1 MNWAIVA
8 RFFFFWLF
16 ILAAGALGAA
26 AFAENGTERDAFLI
40 GAAVCGFVGAAGA
53 LAAPKRNPA
62 GTRFREGLMIG
73 VAIWVGSPAFA
84 AIPIA
89 LSGAHPFAAYF
100 DALSALTTTGM
111 WLEPDVVH
119 ASRAQVFWRAQLSWI
134 GGFATLAIVAA
145 VLLRREFGGV
155 RVRTP
160 SVFGAGE
167 RGVAPA
173 IGRLARAFI
182 LPYAALT
189 TASAAL
195 LFFAGAPKFDA
206 LVLALGSI
214 STGGVIPDPARLSA
228 YPPLVH
234 SVLALS
240 ATFGA
245 ISFFLAALLITGR
258 RAKIDEESRAILFLI
273 PALAVIFALHSGW
286 SGFSRAGEHAFN
298 AVSLLSTYG
307 WILGDAPPLTP
318 ALVATCVGGSVIST
332 AGGLK
337 IARWL
342 TVFRRARRELRRIA
356 HPEAVSPRARN
367 ADALGVW
374 VHFTAFVLVLSA
386 LMLVLAAGGAE
397 LPEATT
403 AAIAAFANA
412 GPLAQA
418 PDAPYA
424 QAALA
429 LGMAL
434 GRIDTV
440 AALALLSPAFWRS

>member
-16 ILAAGALGAA
+16 ILAAGALGPAA
-26 AFAENGTERDAFLI
+26 IAQTGAERDAFLI
-40 GAAVCGFVGAAGA
+40 GAAVAGFVGAAGA
-53 LAAPKRNPA
+53 LAAPKRNPN

-89 LSGAHPFAAYF
+89 LSGADPFHAYF

-111 WLEPDVVH
+111 WLEPDAVYN
-119 ASRAQVFWRAQLSWI
+119 SRAQILWRAQLSWI

-173 IGRLARAFI
+173 IARLAGAFL
-182 LPYAALT
+182 LPYTALT
-189 TASAAL
+189 AASAVL
-195 LFFAGAPKFDA
+195 LFFSGAPRFDSV
-206 LVLALGSI
+206 VLALGAI
-214 STGGVIPDPARLSA
+214 STGGVIPSPERLA
-228 YPPLVH
+228 DYPPLVH
-234 SVLALS
+234 AVLMVS
-240 ATFGA
+240 TVFGA

-258 RAKIDEESRAILFLI
+258 RPKLDEESRAFLVLI
-273 PALAVIFALHSGW
+273 PVLALLFAVHSGA
-286 SGFSRAGEHAFN
+286 SALRTFGDSFFN
-298 AVSLLSTYG
+298 AASVLSTYG
-307 WILGDAPPLTP
+307 WTLGDAPPLTP
-318 ALVATCVGGSVIST
+318 ALVAACVGGSVIST

-337 IARWL
+337 VARWL

-356 HPEAVSPRARN
+356 HPEAVTPRARN

-386 LMLVLAAGGAE
+386 LTLVLAADGSA
-397 LPEATT
+397 LPEATR
-403 AAIAAFANA
+403 AAVAAFANT
-412 GPLAQA
+412 GPLAEA
-418 PDAPYA
+418 PDAPFA

>member
-16 ILAAGALGAA
+16 ILAAGALGPALAA
-26 AFAENGTERDAFLI
+26 ETGRERDAFLL
-40 GAAVCGFVGAAGA
+40 GAVVAGCVGAAGA
-53 LAAPKRNPA
+53 LAAPKRNPG

-73 VAIWVGSPAFA
+73 VAIWVGSPVFA
-84 AIPIA
+84 AVPIA
-89 LSGAHPFAAYF
+89 LTGVHPFAAYF
-100 DALSALTTTGM
+100 DAISAMTTTGM
-111 WLEPDVVH
+111 WLDPDAVY
-119 ASRAQVFWRAQLSWI
+119 ASRAQVLWRAELSWI

-160 SVFGAGE
+160 SAFGAGE

-173 IGRLARAFI
+173 IGRLAGAFI
-182 LPYAALT
+182 LPYTALT
-189 TASAAL
+189 AASALL
-195 LFFAGAPKFDA
+195 LFFAGAPGGEA
-206 LVLALGSI
+206 LVLALGAI
-214 STGGVIPDPARLSA
+214 STGGVVPDPERLTA

-234 SVLALS
+234 TVLALS
-240 ATFGA
+240 SIFGA

-258 RAKIDEESRAILFLI
+258 RWKLDEESRTFLALI
-273 PALAVIFALHSGW
+273 PLLAIVFALHG
-286 SGFSRAGEHAFN
+286 GAAAFSRIGEHAFN

-307 WILGDAPPLTP
+307 WTLGEEPPLTP
-318 ALVATCVGGSVIST
+318 ALIAACVGGSVVST

-356 HPEAVSPRARN
+356 HPEAVPPRARN

-374 VHFTAFVLVLSA
+374 VHFTAFVLA
-386 LMLVLAAGGAE
+386 LAALTLALAAGGAE
-397 LPEATT
+397 LPDAT
-403 AAIAAFANA
+403 AGAVAAFANA
-412 GPLAQA
+412 GPLAAA

-434 GRIDTV
+434 GRIDAV